1 MTKKDEFKA
10 FASLHP
16 ELVKYVKNKE
26 MTWQSFYEIYD
37 IYGDNETAWS
47 DYLKKSDN
55 STTTN
60 NNPTLKSFTDKLK
73 NIDMN
78 SIQEHINTAQKALG
92 IVQELTSK
100 GSAAGAV
107 SAAEAI
113 NPRPINK
120 IFED

>member
-1 MTKKDEFKA
+1 MAKKDDFKI
-10 FASLHP
+10 FASKHP
-16 ELVKYVKNKE
+16 ELVKYIKNKE
-26 MTWQSFYEIYD
+26 MTWQNFYEIYD
-37 IYGDNETAWS
+37 IYGEKEEAWS
-47 DYLKKSDN
+47 DYFKSS
-55 STTTN
+55 STGTTAN
-60 NNPTLKSFTDKLK
+60 NTGSLKSFTDKLK

-100 GSAAGAV
+100 GTAAT
-107 SAAEAI
+107 AATEVI